1 MPSLIG
7 TKSNQVPTVGDLGT
21 MAFREQD
28 QFYSSQQTMGF
39 KNRIINGAMVID
51 QRNAGASV
59 SIAAGE
65 SPYALDRFRIGNITD
80 GAVTINQDSSAPAG
94 FVKSLKVT
102 VTTQDSSLSSTQ
114 SFNCLHYIEGTNIS
128 DLGWGTAN
136 AQPVTVSFWVN
147 SSVTGPLGGSLRNS
161 ASNRSYP
168 FSYVINS
175 ANTWE
180 YKTVTIAGDTSGT
193 WLTNTEIGIQVNFC
207 LGAGSDRSGTA
218 GAWNSNN
225 NTSATGATSVVGTNG
240 ATFYIT
246 GVQLEKGSTATSFDY
261 RPYGTELNLCL
272 RYFNRFGASSSDY
285 AFGIGFRDA
294 TSTISLSNQMPVPLR
309 ATPSVS
315 FNGTVY
321 TIGGGQFLSLTSPTA
336 IIMSVNNLIVRIK
349 ATTSATITN
358 SNTSFSFYTGGIAD
372 YVDYNSEL

>member
-7 TKSNQVPTVGDLGT
+7 NNPNQVPSNGDLGT

-59 SIAAGE
+59 TTTAG
-65 SPYALDRFRIGNITD
+65 YTLDRWLAYEGTD
-80 GAVTINQDSSAPAG
+80 GAISIQQVTDAPSS
-94 FVKSLKVT
+94 FSFSLKVT
-102 VTTQDSSLSSTQ
+102 TTTADASLVATQ
-114 SFNCLHYIEGTNIS
+114 YCYLEHRIEGFNTA
-128 DLGWGTAN
+128 DFAWGTSN
-136 AQPVTVSFWVN
+136 AQPVTLSLQVK
-147 SSVTGPLGGSLRNS
+147 SSLTGAFGGVVMNS
-161 ASNRSYP
+161 ANNRCYP
-168 FSYVINS
+168 FTYTINS

-180 YKTVTIAGDTSGT
+180 QKSITISGDTTGT
-193 WLTNTEIGIQVNFC
+193 WVGATNGIGLRVIFG
-207 LGAGSDRSGTA
+207 LGMGSTYSGTA
-218 GAWNSNN
+218 GSWQASEFY
-225 NTSATGATSVVGTNG
+225 SATGATSVIGTLN
-240 ATFYIT
+240 ATWQVT

-321 TIGGGQFLSLTSPTA
+321 TIGGGQFLSLTSPA
-336 IIMSVNNLIVRIK
+336 SIIMSVNNLIVRFK

-358 SNTSFSFYTGGIAD
+358 SETSFSFYTGGISD